1 MWHGGKNNERLK
13 VSLLQHI
20 LYTWL
25 AFPQHILYTWLAFP
39 SIQMHYIIQKKGKN
53 NENSKYQNIPNQCIP
68 SSPLDP
74 HTASGVDEVNPGKDL
89 EALEV
94 QRILQTNS

>member
-25 AFPQHILYTWLAFP
+25 AFPQQILYTYLVSLPTTDIIHLVSLPINTNAL
-39 SIQMHYIIQKKGKN
+39 HYTKERKK
-53 NENSKYQNIPNQCIP
+53 
-68 SSPLDP
+68 
-74 HTASGVDEVNPGKDL
+74 
-89 EALEV
+89 
-94 QRILQTNS
+94 